1 MKVIQN
7 SKYMRKSLTARLIG
21 GGGGRS
27 REGEGLMYKAKT
39 AFWNDGS
46 VITNPAAAQ
55 QK

>member
-1 MKVIQN
+1 MAWEEGE
-7 SKYMRKSLTARLIG
+7 SG
-21 GGGGRS
+21 GGG
-27 REGEGLMYKAKT
+27 MYKAKT